1 MRVLVVEDEKSV
13 ASGLQRGLAEDGFAV
28 DVVRD
33 GEAALTEAFNH
44 DYALIILDILLP
56 KLNGFQVCRRL
67 RQEGVSVPILML
79 TAKAGEFDEAEGLDT
94 GADDYLRKP
103 FSMVVLL
110 ARVQALLRRGHH
122 AGLPAM
128 RAGELLLDPVRHECW
143 RGEEKIALTPREVAV
158 LAHLVDLADEVVP
171 KAELLD
177 AVWGS
182 DFEGDPNIVEVY
194 IRHLRRKLDDLFD
207 TGMIE
212 TVRGAGYR
220 LTTKGQE

>member
-1 MRVLVVEDEKSV
+1 MRVLLVEDEKSV
-13 ASGLQRGLAEDGFAV
+13 ASGVRRGLAEDGFAV
-28 DVVRD
+28 DVATD
-33 GEAALTEAFNH
+33 GESGLNEALQR
-44 DYALIILDILLP
+44 DYDLIILDILLP

-67 RQEGVSVPILML
+67 RREGISAPILML

-110 ARVQALLRRGHH
+110 ARVHALLRRGSHI
-122 AGLPAM
+122 GLPAM
-128 RAGELLLDPVRHECW
+128 RAGDLLLDPVRHECW
-143 RGEEKIALTPREVAV
+143 RGEEKVDLTPREVAV
-158 LAHLVDLADEVVP
+158 LAHLVGLADEVVS
-171 KAELLD
+171 KAELLE

-194 IRHLRRKLDDLFD
+194 IRHLRRKLDEPFGAR
-207 TGMIE
+207 TIE

-220 LTTKGQE
+220 LATGAHG